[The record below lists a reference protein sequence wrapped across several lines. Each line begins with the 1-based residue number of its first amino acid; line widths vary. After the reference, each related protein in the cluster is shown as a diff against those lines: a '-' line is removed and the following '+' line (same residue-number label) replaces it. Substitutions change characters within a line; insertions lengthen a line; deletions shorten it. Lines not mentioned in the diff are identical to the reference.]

1 MNPGSASPR
10 LPGTG
15 SGAPRPQG
23 SGAPRVIK
31 RYVNRKL
38 YDTVES
44 RYVTL
49 GEIAHAIK
57 AGDEVQVVE
66 ERTRRDLTSVILVQI
81 ILEEEK
87 RVSRTTPS
95 LLCELIRN
103 DGGQAQHPQAQHP
116 TECTA
121 ERTQADLLD
130 RMEAIRTGTE
140 QRLHAVIH
148 RGQLTGVRAKEM
160 VLDAQQAALQLQ
172 YEMNER
178 VGAAFEVVAAL
189 GKLKREI
196 AYASRRIEDLQERLR
211 GLRGEA
217 GAVGSEED
225 AGPRELVS

>member
-1 MNPGSASPR
+1 MPGA
-10 LPGTG
+10 G

-23 SGAPRVIK
+23 GGAPRVIK

-49 GEIAHAIK
+49 GEIAHTIK

-66 ERTRRDLTSVILVQI
+66 ERTHRDLTSVILVQI

-87 RVSRTTPS
+87 RVSRTTPR

-103 DGGQAQHPQAQHP
+103 DGGEAQYPRP
-116 TECTA
+116 TECTEA
-121 ERTQADLLD
+121 ELLD

-148 RGQLTGVRAKEM
+148 RGQLAGDRANEM
-160 VLDAQQAALQLQ
+160 VAAAQQAALQLQ
-172 YEMNER
+172 WEMNER

-189 GKLKREI
+189 GKLKREL

-217 GAVGSEED
+217 ARVGSEE
-225 AGPRELVS
+225 GMRPRELVS

>member
-1 MNPGSASPR
+1 MNPGPASLR
-10 LPGTG
+10 RPGAV

-23 SGAPRVIK
+23 GGAPRVIK

-57 AGDEVQVVE
+57 AGDEVQIVE
-66 ERTRRDLTSVILVQI
+66 ERTQRDLTSITLVQI

-87 RVSRTTPS
+87 RVPRTTPR

-103 DGGQAQHPQAQHP
+103 DGRQPQASQAQPPIERAA
-116 TECTA
+116 ECT
-121 ERTQADLLD
+121 QAALLD

-140 QRLHAVIH
+140 QRLHAIIH
-148 RGQLTGVRAKEM
+148 RGQLAGDRANEM
-160 VLDAQQAALQLQ
+160 VAAAQQAALQLQ
-172 YEMNER
+172 WEMNER

-189 GKLKREI
+189 GKLKREL

-217 GAVGSEED
+217 ARADSEE
-225 AGPRELVS
+225 GTRPRELVS